1 MKLGR
6 RLLGGGHPHPAQP
19 AGTRL
24 HLPDISELHL
34 FKWSYNSELTIIYL
48 PGLASLASQSILS
61 LVLQIVASVYDM
73 RIPPPHR
80 PDSCLKFN
88 MPIVNFAHNYKEGQ
102 GEKRKGR

>member
-1 MKLGR
+1 MDIQPNQLELGYTC
-6 RLLGGGHPHPAQP
+6 LTYQSCICSSGHITSFLRP
-19 AGTRL
+19 
-24 HLPDISELHL
+24 
-34 FKWSYNSELTIIYL
+34 YL

-73 RIPPPHR
+73 RMPPPHR

-102 GEKRKGR
+102 GEKRKW